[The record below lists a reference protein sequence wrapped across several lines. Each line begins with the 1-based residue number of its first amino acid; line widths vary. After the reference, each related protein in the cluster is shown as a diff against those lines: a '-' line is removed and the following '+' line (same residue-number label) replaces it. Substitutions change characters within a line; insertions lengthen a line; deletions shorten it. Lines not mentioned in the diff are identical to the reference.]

1 MSGSSRAAKSPG
13 TKNTADGAAQQP
25 RKAALS
31 TPLIRAAG
39 GAVWRRVPAGVEV
52 VLVHRPAYDDWA
64 LPKGKLEPGET
75 DEEAALRE
83 VREET
88 GLSCRL
94 GTELP
99 STTYA
104 DGQGRPKVVRY
115 WTMTVVPGTG
125 APGTGAAAGVI
136 AANGAS
142 EAAGV
147 GATSVPGE
155 PAQGVGSAGRVTAN
169 RVTGDRVT
177 GSRVTGDRVAGDRVA
192 GDRVV
197 GDRVT
202 DNRLMPEPKA
212 RQEIDEAC
220 WAPLGEARGRL
231 TYPRDVVVL
240 DALADFLSQSDVRR

>member
-1 MSGSSRAAKSPG
+1 M
-13 TKNTADGAAQQP
+13 
-25 RKAALS
+25 
-31 TPLIRAAG
+31 
-39 GAVWRRVPAGVEV
+39 PAGVEV
-52 VLVHRPAYDDWA
+52 ALVHRPAYDDWA

-125 APGTGAAAGVI
+125 APGTGAPGTGAAARGVI
-136 AANGAS
+136 AGGGSS
-142 EAAGV
+142 EASGV
-147 GATSVPGE
+147 GATSVPGQ
-155 PAQGVGSAGRVTAN
+155 PAPGVAGVGRVTGN
-169 RVTGDRVT
+169 
-177 GSRVTGDRVAGDRVA
+177 RVTGDRVAGDRVA
-192 GDRVV
+192 GDHVAGDRVTGNRVTGDRGV

-202 DNRLMPEPKA
+202 GDRVMDNRLMPEPKA

-220 WAPLGEARGRL
+220 WAPLAEARGRL